1 MRLRTQPPNSL
12 FIKGA
17 RILDFDKIREV
28 CGDYQQLSYAK
39 GSTITPQLARHLLKL
54 RYFQVQSNCH

>member
-1 MRLRTQPPNSL
+1 MVSYRL

-17 RILDFDKIREV
+17 RILEFDKIREV

-39 GSTITPQLARHLLKL
+39 GSLLQFPTI
-54 RYFQVQSNCH
+54 